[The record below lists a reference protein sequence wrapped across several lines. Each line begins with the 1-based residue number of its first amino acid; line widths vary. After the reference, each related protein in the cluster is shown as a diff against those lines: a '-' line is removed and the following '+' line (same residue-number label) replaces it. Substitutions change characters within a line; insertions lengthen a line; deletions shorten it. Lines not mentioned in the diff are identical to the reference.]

1 MHCKVGHLSAQNN
14 IDICI
19 SSDDGHMDTDPEATT
34 FPARSF
40 SSLFSIACNC
50 STCFKWLYAALIA
63 WSSQLCWAIIIRTS
77 HALHTNAFHSF
88 DHVQRII
95 NNNNNKTTTMATFEK
110 ISTEPAIHP
119 SISHLRLL
127 VFLGPTFVPLQ
138 QSHKRPSQRTSISAG
153 GRGTWWWLILI
164 LSLFPPLTHLN

>member
-14 IDICI
+14 IDIYLL
-19 SSDDGHMDTDPEATT
+19 MTATWT
-34 FPARSF
+34 LIQKRP
-40 SSLFSIACNC
+40 LFSLSFLLFTLLHATAAHALNG
-50 STCFKWLYAALIA
+50 SAALIA

-95 NNNNNKTTTMATFEK
+95 NNNNSNKTTTMATFEK
-110 ISTEPAIHP
+110 ISTERAIHP

-138 QSHKRPSQRTSISAG
+138 QSHKRPSQRTSKC
-153 GRGTWWWLILI
+153 RRTWDLVVAHSHS
-164 LSLFPPLTHLN
+164 LSPSHSP